1 MKRMSSKS
9 QKHMETPKTKTL
21 AAKKR
26 LGAKKPSPR
35 WKVVGDKVVFT
46 PGRYTLSDIKSAL
59 RALEG
64 AKCKEVQ

>member
-1 MKRMSSKS
+1 MKSSSDSRGGKA
-9 QKHMETPKTKTL
+9 
-21 AAKKR
+21 AAKPRAKR
-26 LGAKKPSPR
+26 PGAKRPAPR